1 MDSKYIAGDY
11 KNDFAT
17 LRLYTP
23 SEWEGVEPNADMTI
37 TSYAGQYVN
46 VQYGSYTAGIRSQK
60 NVPVH
65 IKAPAIQF
73 NDTETIIFGA
83 GQISS
88 LGDISSLYPV
98 RLTYRR

>member
-1 MDSKYIAGDY
+1 MTSQL
-11 KNDFAT
+11 

-23 SEWEGVEPNADMTI
+23 SEWEGLEPNADMTI

-46 VQYGSYTAGIRSQK
+46 VQYGSYTVGTRSQK

-73 NDTETIIFGA
+73 NDTETIIFGCP

-88 LGDISSLYPV
+88 LGIYPLYIPV
-98 RLTYRR
+98 RSTYRR